1 MTIRG
6 DSEDYGESGALWIYT
21 VSRVGGEDVR

>member
-1 MTIRG
+1 MIIREG
-6 DSEDYGESGALWIYT
+6 DSEDYKKRALWIYT